1 MGPKK
6 NPKRQEE
13 QEDQFGDDNIDKLD
27 EAIEEGI
34 NLDDEDESVSEGSG
48 EDLVEEMEKYS
59 SLKYIFL

>member
-13 QEDQFGDDNIDKLD
+13 KVDQFADDNIDKLD

-34 NLDDEDESVSEGSG
+34 NLDDEDDSVSEGSG
-48 EDLVEEMEKYS
+48 EDLIEEMEK
-59 SLKYIFL
+59 